1 MYATAWFCD
10 GEAPS
15 QAPPI
20 PVPRVVERGADD
32 TAAWLV
38 TEAVPG
44 VAAAEEW
51 PEHQRF
57 AVVEAMAELARAL
70 HELPVE
76 DCPFDRRLDAAVAE
90 ARRNVAEG
98 LWTST
103 TCRHASSDPSFNAVV
118 YHS

>member
-15 QAPPI
+15 RPRPI

-103 TCRHASSDPSFNAVV
+103 S
-118 YHS
+118 